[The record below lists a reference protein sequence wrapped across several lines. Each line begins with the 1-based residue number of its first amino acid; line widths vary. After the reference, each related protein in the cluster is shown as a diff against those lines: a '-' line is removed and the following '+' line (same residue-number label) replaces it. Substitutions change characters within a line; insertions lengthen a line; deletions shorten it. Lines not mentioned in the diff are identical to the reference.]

1 MVLFEFSNKFYI
13 DFFLKKRTYRL
24 TVLKSALIENEKVEE
39 NDMILVYS

>member
-13 DFFLKKRTYRL
+13 DFFKKRTYRL

-39 NDMILVYS
+39 KDMILVYS